1 MSAGP
6 SGQPPPDS
14 PLALLPLPRMSASD
28 SQPFV
33 LRGEYITLDALLKAA
48 NVCSSG
54 GAAKAMIGEGEVS
67 VDGEV
72 ETRRGR
78 KLRAGQRVEV
88 AGLSLRIEADPVGR
102 GDRAMG

>member
-1 MSAGP
+1 
-6 SGQPPPDS
+6 
-14 PLALLPLPRMSASD
+14 MSASD
-28 SQPFV
+28 PQPFV

-54 GAAKAMIGEGEVS
+54 GAAKLMISEGEVR

-78 KLRAGQRVEV
+78 KLRPGQRVRV
-88 AGLSLRIEADPVGR
+88 GDLQLHIEADPAGPSDLATV
-102 GDRAMG
+102 

>member
-1 MSAGP
+1 
-6 SGQPPPDS
+6 
-14 PLALLPLPRMSASD
+14 MSASD

-54 GAAKAMIGEGEVS
+54 GAAKLMISEGEVR

-78 KLRAGQRVEV
+78 KLRPGQRVRVGE
-88 AGLSLRIEADPVGR
+88 LQLRIDADPDGPS
-102 GDRAMG
+102 GHAAA

>member
-1 MSAGP
+1 MSV
-6 SGQPPPDS
+6 S
-14 PLALLPLPRMSASD
+14 LSASPSASPSASTSAAD
-28 SQPFV
+28 AQPFV

-54 GAAKAMIGEGEVS
+54 GAAKLMIGDGEVS

-78 KLRAGQRVEV
+78 KLRAGQRVDV
-88 AGLSLRIEADPVGR
+88 AGLSLRIETDPA
-102 GDRAMG
+102 DRATD